1 MRTASAILTAITLA
15 LSGCG
20 GSGSTSPGERSPSL
34 SITIATN
41 PLMYGMSAQASAT
54 ITDASGNTSPAS
66 GVTWSSA
73 NSSVADVNAS
83 GLVTAAAVGNATIS
97 ATAGGVT
104 GHVLVFVA
112 PGPAASVVIYSGE
125 GQVGN
130 HGTQLAAPL
139 CVLVKDARGYVMP
152 GVVAVYNVTTGGGT
166 LSSPTAPQTDASGIA
181 TSGLWSLGSLVGQQ
195 TIVAS
200 VSGAG
205 SVTFHATSQ

>member
-1 MRTASAILTAITLA
+1 MRVLPAILAAITLT

-20 GSGSTSPGERSPSL
+20 GSSSTSPVGGSPSL

-41 PLMYGMSAQASAT
+41 TLMYGMSAQASAT

-66 GVTWSSA
+66 GATWFST

-97 ATAGGVT
+97 ATAGSVT
-104 GHVLVFVA
+104 GHILVFVA
-112 PGPAASVVIYSGE
+112 PGPPASVVIYSGD

-130 HGTQLAAPL
+130 HGTVLSAPL
-139 CVLVKDARGYVMP
+139 CVLVRDARGYVMP
-152 GVVAVYNVTTGGGT
+152 GVVATYTVTSGGGT
-166 LSSPTAPQTDASGIA
+166 LSSPTAPPTDASGIA
-181 TSGLWSLGSLVGQQ
+181 TSGLWSLGTLVGQQ

-205 SVTFHATSQ
+205 SVTFHATAQ

>member
-1 MRTASAILTAITLA
+1 MRVLPAILAAITLT

-20 GSGSTSPGERSPSL
+20 GSSSTSPSGRSPSL

-73 NSSVADVNAS
+73 NRSVADVNAS
-83 GLVTAAAVGNATIS
+83 GLVTAAAIGTAVIS

-104 GHVLVFVA
+104 GVIFVHVA

-130 HGTQLAAPL
+130 HGTVLPAPL

-152 GVVAVYNVTTGGGT
+152 GVVATYTVTTGGGT
-166 LSSPTAPQTDASGIA
+166 LFSPTAPQTDASGIA
-181 TSGLWSLGSLVGQQ
+181 TSGLWSLGTVVGQQ

-205 SVTFHATSQ
+205 SVTFHATAQ